1 MSKRKNPVA
10 ITPRKKA
17 ALRPT
22 FKSFGLKELIET
34 ETVDSKKHIP
44 VELGSIFTYSDREGV
59 ICKISLRFCS
69 GQVLG
74 SIEDGLHE
82 KAHNVQGTFGFN
94 CEIEKAEVSKQYK

>member
-59 ICKISLRFCS
+59 ICKICS
-69 GQVLG
+69 DAK
-74 SIEDGLHE
+74 S
-82 KAHNVQGTFGFN
+82 N
-94 CEIEKAEVSKQYK
+94 CDFARGKFWDQ